1 MSFKDYFLKKYRR
14 DFELQQIAEAEKE
27 FDEAV
32 KAKFIKDSQYLRDD
46 DKELTP
52 EQIAEID
59 AFWKKYEFAFKPNY
73 VTYKAFYNRTGICDP
88 RYLPFGTRSF
98 FLNEP
103 MKVADYRLAF
113 QNKAYLTKTYL
124 GIKQP
129 EVVCR
134 KVEGLYYDADFKH
147 ITESEAISLCEK
159 TLERVEIVIKPS
171 GKNGGKGVVFL
182 KEGTFELIKS
192 EFDKIPK
199 LMVVQEA
206 LKQHPKMAELN
217 PSTVNTV
224 RLTTYL
230 HDGEVKPLAALIK
243 IGNAGVRVDN
253 YKHGG
258 HILGVDVKTG
268 KTQHYAMN
276 VALERVTTLPTGIDL
291 SNGIEIPGFDSV
303 IETAK
308 NAHIL
313 TPQMKLI
320 SWDIGINENAEAV
333 IIEANFSGDFRMHH
347 ATTGPVFGDL
357 TEDLLDRYIVKAF
370 YRKRANRDYNF
381 NEYFNHIEITKYA
394 GDKAHV
400 IIPNE
405 INGKP
410 VKVIG
415 EKAFLKNSKVKTI
428 VLPDSVNTIRKA
440 AFKNCNNLKS
450 VEGGKGL
457 KKISGSAFRNC
468 PKMDKNQLK
477 NFRKLK

>member
-1 MSFKDYFLKKYRR
+1 MSIKDFILKKYQR
-14 DFELQQIAEAEKE
+14 DFELKQIEDAERE

-32 KAKFIKDSQYLRDD
+32 RRKMLKDDHYLRED
-46 DKELTP
+46 DKDLTP

-59 AFWKKYEFAFKPNY
+59 EFWKKYEFAFKPDY
-73 VTYKAFYNRTGICDP
+73 STYKAYYNRTGICDP
-88 RYLPFGTRSF
+88 RYLPYGTRTY
-98 FLNEP
+98 FLVEP
-103 MKVADYRLAF
+103 MKVKDYRLAF
-113 QNKAYLTKTYL
+113 QNKAYLKKTYA
-124 GIKQP
+124 GILQP

-134 KVEGLYYDADFKH
+134 KVEGLYYDADFNR
-147 ITESEAISLCEK
+147 ITEDEAVALCEK

-171 GKNGGKGVVFL
+171 GKSGGKGVVFL
-182 KEGTFELIKS
+182 KEGTAELIKS
-192 EFDKIPK
+192 EFAKIPK

-230 HDGEVKPLAALIK
+230 HDNEVKPMAALVK

-258 HILGVDVKTG
+258 HIVGIDLETG
-268 KTQHYAMN
+268 KTQPYAMN
-276 VALERVTTLPTGIDL
+276 VALERVTVLPTGIDL
-291 SNGIEIPGFDSV
+291 SEGFDIPGFDSV

-357 TEDLLDRYIVKAF
+357 TEDLLDRYVVKKF
-370 YRKRANRDYNF
+370 FRSRANRDYNF
-381 NEYFNHIEITKYA
+381 NEFFHHVEITKYA
-394 GDKAHV
+394 GTEKDVVVPA
-400 IIPNE
+400 E

-410 VKVIG
+410 VRALD
-415 EKAFLKNSKVKTI
+415 EAAFAKNSRIESVK
-428 VLPDSVNTIRKA
+428 LPDSIEIIRKA
-440 AFKNCNNLKS
+440 AFAECENLKS
-450 VEGGKGL
+450 VTGAAKL
-457 KKISGSAFRNC
+457 KKFGDRVFFKCPNMDKKQVKAFR
-468 PKMDKNQLK
+468 KK
-477 NFRKLK
+477 R